1 MAAARLPKFTE
12 VLATVHRSG
21 VLELRLNTPENLN
34 SMTVKKYR
42 DLVDGLHFAR
52 DDKDISAVVLTAN
65 GRFFSSGAVLAGPDR
80 LAPNSP
86 GLLGAKEYI
95 STLIDFPK
103 LIATALQGP
112 AFGIAVTTL
121 PYFDLVYA
129 APEATFTTPFSRI
142 GVNLEACSSV
152 TFPPIFGP
160 SMTTRLLQLSQT
172 ISPKE
177 LEYTGLFRE
186 ILPKEGIQEAVVEK
200 VAQQIEG
207 LSRQSF
213 AVSKSLLRS
222 PEVRAHLHSVNDRE
236 ISVISKTMET
246 DEHKEYL
253 QKFFDAQKA
262 KSKKAKE
269 AKL

>member
-12 VLATVHRSG
+12 VLATVHRAG
-21 VLELRLNTPENLN
+21 ILELRLNTPENLN

-42 DLVDGLHFAR
+42 DLVDGLNFAR
-52 DDKDISAVVLTAN
+52 DDKDIAAVVVTAN

-80 LAPNSP
+80 LAPESP
-86 GLLGAKEYI
+86 GLLGAREYI

-103 LIATALQGP
+103 LIATALHGP
-112 AFGIAVTTL
+112 AFGVAVTTL
-121 PYFDLVYA
+121 PYFDLIYA

-142 GVNLEACSSV
+142 GINVEACSSV

-172 ISPKE
+172 ITAKE

-186 ILPKEGIQEAVVEK
+186 ILPKDGIQEAVVEK
-200 VAQQIEG
+200 VAQQLEG
-207 LSRQSF
+207 LSPASIRI
-213 AVSKSLLRS
+213 SKALIRS
-222 PEVRAHLHSVNDRE
+222 PEVRAQLHAVNAKE
-236 ISVISKTMET
+236 MAVINKTLAS

-262 KSKKAKE
+262 KSKKAK
-269 AKL
+269 L